1 MEQIKEELE
10 SNKDKNNSESNFD
23 DKEKEKEEFDK
34 EIIGR
39 RKIDILKYYREFSY
53 MKWNNK

>member
-1 MEQIKEELE
+1 VEQIKEELE
-10 SNKDKNNSESNFD
+10 SNKDKNNIESNFD

-53 MKWNNK
+53 MK